1 MQEYR
6 DGTFGD
12 VQEGSDLLKK
22 LASDEKELSRT
33 KAVHFGER
41 DELEAMKLN
50 GTNAKQIKAKVDQL
64 ERKINRIMIHL
75 GIQTPGEILVVD

>member
-6 DGTFGD
+6 DGSFGD
-12 VQEGSDLLKK
+12 VQEGSDLLKR
-22 LASDEKELSRT
+22 LADDEKELGRT

-41 DELEAMKLN
+41 EELEAMKLS